1 MDDIII
7 NGTYETIK
15 LIINKKEYDCIS
27 AFSESDLEM
36 FFKQRDLGQSGK
48 EVIVRSIFRNIESD
62 KNEKKEELFES
73 INALPDSVIETYI
86 VKVTE
91 GNTVMSQK
99 YEESEGNCYDKFY
112 VALKESR
119 KELLK
124 PLLSIFSETTNSDF
138 NHDLMKISIPGYK
151 ENITQIVETFADI
164 VKSTIDVHQIM
175 KPFLDQ
181 MAEFGK
187 SISKYCTSITG
198 ALVDIIPKIKIPYF
212 SEEEKEQIKVSYT
225 KWAEYGWTSIPNAPI
240 SFYFKPPIDIK
251 EANRKALKYCRKKDM
266 EELFEKMK
274 SISRIKQSDLD
285 EAIFCFEN
293 QKYKSCAMILFAL
306 MDSKL
311 IRLQKEEDKK
321 KRKNRPS
328 GKQAAN
334 NIKKRLSSEVEG
346 TFYLVLEYINLFS
359 CFEVVF
365 KSGNDFKK
373 QPKVINRNF
382 LDHGMLTRDVKR
394 MDCVQLFLLYYNFM
408 KMLELIK

>member
-7 NGTYETIK
+7 NDSYETIK
-15 LIINKKEYDCIS
+15 LIINEKEYDCIT
-27 AFSESDLEM
+27 AFSESDLEL

-62 KNEKKEELFES
+62 ENEKKEELFES
-73 INALPDSVIETYI
+73 IDALPDSVIETYI

-91 GNTVMSQK
+91 GNTIMSQT

-112 VALKESR
+112 IALKESR

-124 PLLSIFSETTNSDF
+124 PLLSIFSETTNSNF
-138 NHDLMKISIPGYK
+138 NLDSMKINIPGYK
-151 ENITQIVETFADI
+151 ENITQIAEIFADI

-187 SISKYCTSITG
+187 SISKYCTNITG

-240 SFYFKPPIDIK
+240 SFYFNPPIDIK
-251 EANRKALKYCRKKDM
+251 EANRKALKYCRKNDM

-293 QKYKSCAMILFAL
+293 KKYKSCAMILFAL

-321 KRKNRPS
+321 QRKNRPS

-334 NIKKRLSSEVEG
+334 NIKKRLSLEVEG
-346 TFYLVLEYINLFS
+346 TFYWVLEYINLFS

-365 KSGNDFKK
+365 KAGNDFKK
-373 QPKVINRNF
+373 QPEVINRNF
-382 LDHGMLTRDVKR
+382 LDHGMLTRNVKR

-408 KMLELIK
+408 KMLEWVK

>member
-7 NGTYETIK
+7 NDTYETIK
-15 LIINKKEYDCIS
+15 LIINKKEYDCIT

-36 FFKQRDLGQSGK
+36 FFKERDLGQSGK

-112 VALKESR
+112 IALKESR

-138 NHDLMKISIPGYK
+138 NHDFMEIAFPGYK
-151 ENITQIVETFADI
+151 ENITQITEICDDI

-187 SISKYCTSITG
+187 SISKYCTNIIA
-198 ALVDIIPKIKIPYF
+198 ALVDIIPKIEILPF
-212 SEEEKEQIKVSYT
+212 TEEEKEQIKASYT
-225 KWAEYGWTSIPNAPI
+225 KWAEYGWTTIPNKPKL
-240 SFYFKPPIDIK
+240 FYFNPPIDIK
-251 EANRKALKYCRKKDM
+251 EANRKALKYCRNKDM

-274 SISRIKQSDLD
+274 SITRIKQSDLD
-285 EAIFCFEN
+285 EAIFCFKN
-293 QKYKSCAMILFAL
+293 KKYKSCAMILFAL

-311 IRLQKEEDKK
+311 IRLQKEEDKN

-346 TFYLVLEYINLFS
+346 TFYSVLKYINLFS

-373 QPKVINRNF
+373 QPKIINRNF
-382 LDHGMLTRDVKR
+382 LDHGMLTRNVKR

-408 KMLELIK
+408 KMLELIE

>member
-124 PLLSIFSETTNSDF
+124 PLLSIFSETTNLDF

-240 SFYFKPPIDIK
+240 SFYFKPPIDVK

>member
-7 NGTYETIK
+7 NDSYETIK
-15 LIINKKEYDCIS
+15 LIINEKEYDCIT
-27 AFSESDLEM
+27 AFSESDLEL

-62 KNEKKEELFES
+62 ENEKKEELFES
-73 INALPDSVIETYI
+73 IDALPDSVIETYI

-91 GNTVMSQK
+91 GNTIMSQT

-112 VALKESR
+112 IALKESR

-124 PLLSIFSETTNSDF
+124 PLLSIFSETTNSNF
-138 NHDLMKISIPGYK
+138 NLDSMKINIPGYK
-151 ENITQIVETFADI
+151 ENITQIAEIFADI

-187 SISKYCTSITG
+187 SISKYCTNITG

-274 SISRIKQSDLD
+274 SISRIKQSDLG

-293 QKYKSCAMILFAL
+293 KKYKSCAMILFAL

-373 QPKVINRNF
+373 QPEVINRNF
-382 LDHGMLTRDVKR
+382 LDHGMFTRDVKR

-408 KMLELIK
+408 KMLEWIK

>member
-73 INALPDSVIETYI
+73 INALPDSAIETYI